1 MAQGLEAICRKVLTQ
16 FKLLELA
23 EQETGRLLRRNKMS
37 EIKKYLQHV
46 KFRGRFRVSQVNCD
60 D

>member
-1 MAQGLEAICRKVLTQ
+1 MAQGLEAICRKILTQ

-23 EQETGRLLRRNKMS
+23 KESERLLRRNKMS

>member
-1 MAQGLEAICRKVLTQ
+1 MAQGLEAICRKILTQ

-23 EQETGRLLRRNKMS
+23 KESERLLRRNKMS
-37 EIKKYLQHV
+37 EIKKYLQRV